1 MERRRGTLR
10 RSGCALLLVA
20 FFFGCGPQPSVND
33 NRTVDAEH
41 YAALRDTM
49 RRAAQKRDTLFCDSV
64 LMLFEKEVVVLEH
77 PAMVAH
83 AYGSS
88 AIARRTPTPALVA
101 RMDST
106 VERTGSTYIANWR
119 DFMRGRIA
127 MKTGPADSAMMLFT
141 ELHTRF
147 RAHND
152 TVGTCMAA
160 KQIGIMYKER
170 LAQSDLAIPYLQE
183 YFEHAGDVNEKY
195 NAAVQ
200 LCGAYLLNDQL
211 DSSAAYLAYLDAHL
225 PELEANA
232 PGYPADKGERRDLV
246 KFLLEAERAKQG
258 DIGAMDS
265 LKVWAGPMLA
275 FYEATYKQLKWNP
288 VHMRVAYAQ
297 ALTRHGDTQGALAVL
312 KAGVAIAEDC
322 PACVRSNVE
331 LYGLLAHAASGNGD
345 EHAELI
351 ALRAR
356 DRWKALYDDA
366 AINTEVEKARLKVH
380 EAHVKDSVAY
390 EIRTA
395 QQAAQVEVDRTRM
408 HRFGLIVLLGLVLVV
423 AALLVNRY
431 RLKRRLQV
439 ERLRVRLSRDLHDD
453 IGGTLSSISILS
465 NVVKKRAE
473 ASGDMDN
480 AASMEKISERSLRLM
495 RDMSDI
501 VWSVDPGKDSM
512 TDLIGRMREFGS
524 AVLEPKGIAFH
535 FNAPAKVVE
544 RELSVD
550 VKKNLYLI
558 FKEAVNNAAKHGG
571 AQSVFVDIALNGR
584 SLHVQ
589 VDDDGQGMRLEAT
602 APNGLGGN
610 GLRNMAARAEE
621 IGAYFS
627 TGSSERGGVCVVLE
641 LALG

>member
-1 MERRRGTLR
+1 MSGT
-10 RSGCALLLVA
+10 GWVLLVVA
-20 FFFGCGPQPSVND
+20 FFLGCGPQPSVDQNHA
-33 NRTVDAEH
+33 VDVPF

-49 RRAAQKRDTLFCDSV
+49 RRAAQKRDTLYCDSV
-64 LMLFEKEVVVLEH
+64 MVLFEKEAVVLEQ

-88 AIARRTPTPALVA
+88 AIARRGPTPGLVV

-106 VERTGSTYIANWR
+106 VQRTGSTYIANWR
-119 DFMRGRIA
+119 DLMRGRIA
-127 MKTGPADSAMMLFT
+127 MRTGPADSAMMLFT
-141 ELHTRF
+141 GLHARF
-147 RAHND
+147 KALND

-170 LAQSDLAIPYLQE
+170 LAQADLAIPYLRE
-183 YFEHAGDVNEKY
+183 YFEDAGDVNEKY

-211 DSSAAYLAYLDAHL
+211 DSSAAYLAYLNDHL

-246 KFLLEAERAKQG
+246 KFLLEAERAKHG
-258 DIGAMDS
+258 DPNAMDS
-265 LKVWAGPMLA
+265 LNVWAGPMLT

-297 ALTRHGDTQGALAVL
+297 ALTAHGDPSAALAVL
-312 KAGVAIAEDC
+312 KTGVAIAEDC

-331 LYGLLAHAASGNGD
+331 LYGLLAQAASDRGD
-345 EHAELI
+345 DREELT

-356 DRWKALYDDA
+356 DRWRAVYDDA
-366 AINTEVEKARLKVH
+366 AINMEVEKARLKVH
-380 EAHVKDSVAY
+380 EAHVQDSVAY
-390 EIRTA
+390 EIRSA
-395 QQAAQVEVDRTRM
+395 RQAAQAEVDRTRTQ
-408 HRFGLIVLLGLVLVV
+408 RFGLIVLFGLVLVV
-423 AALLVNRY
+423 AVLLVNGY

-535 FNAPAKVVE
+535 FNAPEQVVE
-544 RELSVD
+544 RDLSVD
-550 VKKNLYLI
+550 VKQNLYLI

-571 AQSVFVDIALNGR
+571 ARSVFVDIALNGR
-584 SLHVQ
+584 SLHIQ
-589 VDDDGQGMRLEAT
+589 VDDDGQGMRLETAAT
-602 APNGLGGN
+602 AGLGGN

-621 IGAYFS
+621 IGAFFR

>member
-1 MERRRGTLR
+1 MEHKRASMT
-10 RSGCALLLVA
+10 RSVCAMLVVA
-20 FFFGCGPQPSVND
+20 YCLGCGEQLSVD
-33 NRTVDAEH
+33 HGRAVDAPY

-49 RRAAQKRDTLFCDSV
+49 RRAAQKRDTLYCDSV
-64 LMLFEKEVVVLEH
+64 LVLFEKEAVVREQ
-77 PAMVAH
+77 PAIVAH

-88 AIARRTPTPALVA
+88 AIARRSPTPALVA

-106 VERTGSTYIANWR
+106 VQRTGSAYIANWR

-127 MKTGPADSAMMLFT
+127 MRTGPADSAMMLFT
-141 ELHTRF
+141 DLHTRF
-147 RAHND
+147 AALND
-152 TVGTCMAA
+152 TLGTCMAA

-170 LAQSDLAIPYLQE
+170 LAQADLAIPYLRE
-183 YFEHAGDVNEKY
+183 YFQHAGDLNEKY

-211 DSSAAYLAYLDAHL
+211 DSSAAYLAYLNAHL
-225 PELEANA
+225 PELEAHA
-232 PGYPADKGERRDLV
+232 PGYPADKGDRRDLV
-246 KFLLEAERAKQG
+246 KFLLEAERAKHG
-258 DIGAMDS
+258 DKVAMDS

-275 FYEATYKQLKWNP
+275 YYEGNFKQLKWNP

-297 ALTRHGDTQGALAVL
+297 ALMAHGDTSDAIAVL
-312 KAGVAIAEDC
+312 KAGVVIAEDC

-331 LYGLLAHAASGNGD
+331 LYDLLARAANENGD
-345 EHAELI
+345 DRAELN
-351 ALRAR
+351 ALRKR
-356 DRWKALYDDA
+356 DRWRALYDDA
-366 AINTEVEKARLKVH
+366 AINTEVEKARLKIH
-380 EAHVKDSVAY
+380 EAHVQDSVAY
-390 EIRTA
+390 EIRSA
-395 QQAAQVEVDRTRM
+395 KLAARIEVDRTRT
-408 HRFGLIVLLGLVLVV
+408 HRLGLIVLLAFVLVV

-473 ASGDMDN
+473 ASGDTDN

-535 FNAPAKVVE
+535 FNAPAQMVE

-550 VKKNLYLI
+550 VKQNLYLI
-558 FKEAVNNAAKHGG
+558 FKEAVNNAAKHGR

-584 SLHVQ
+584 SLHIQ
-589 VDDDGQGMRLEAT
+589 VDDDGQACNCQQPRPLDWAAMACAT
-602 APNGLGGN
+602 WQRGRKRSA
-610 GLRNMAARAEE
+610 RSSARAV
-621 IGAYFS
+621 AS
-627 TGSSERGGVCVVLE
+627 VVVC
-641 LALG
+641 A